1 MSNMRNHPL
10 VKGLL
15 LAWMGFFIGLM
26 FFAIN
31 DPFHWGDEDVA
42 NFGLGLFFLLFW
54 VMCFFPILIG
64 KKKEYRSDL
73 FGCFSL
79 ILLTFAAL
87 AFFMFFAP

>member
-1 MSNMRNHPL
+1 MSNIRNQRL
-10 VKGLL
+10 VKVLL

-26 FFAIN
+26 IFAIN
-31 DPFHWGDEDVA
+31 DPFDWGDEDVA
-42 NFGLGLFFLLFW
+42 NFGLGLFFLLVW

-73 FGCFSL
+73 FGCVSL
-79 ILLTFAAL
+79 ILLPFAAL

>member
-1 MSNMRNHPL
+1 MSNIRNHPL
-10 VKGLL
+10 VKVLL

-26 FFAIN
+26 IFAIN
-31 DPFHWGDEDVA
+31 DPFDWGDEDVA
-42 NFGLGLFFLLFW
+42 NFGLGLFFLLVW

-79 ILLTFAAL
+79 ILLTFVAL